1 MPGGEHENM
10 QAWSPEEDTI
20 ILEMHSQLGPLW
32 SQIVRQL
39 PGRTVSS
46 VRNRWQRIAMLG
58 GSANRENA
66 TRTVSFAPM
75 AWRSLSLQDPSQL
88 IAGTY
93 ACSCGSAG
101 RIGRGIACF
110 RY

>member
-39 PGRTVSS
+39 PGRTVYSA
-46 VRNRWQRIAMLG
+46 RNRWQRIAMLG
-58 GSANRENA
+58 GSARRE
-66 TRTVSFAPM
+66 T
-75 AWRSLSLQDPSQL
+75 AWRSEAVVRAPHFVYLHDSSV
-88 IAGTY
+88 
-93 ACSCGSAG
+93 S
-101 RIGRGIACF
+101 
-110 RY
+110 